1 MALDEFSDEML
12 GTILSRQNPWW
23 RQGGGTAHATA
34 APAYARKDLGGIVDE
49 LGDRRI
55 HAVIGPRQAGKTTML
70 RQLAARLVGEGCDPR
85 RVMYAS
91 LDEPPFASD
100 LEHIRRALEWYVLE
114 VVREPLDG
122 ISKRLYVL
130 LDEAQEV
137 DGWQGVLKGWVDR
150 EYDVKFVV
158 SASSSLGIL
167 SGPSESL
174 MGRIRHQEVAPLSFS
189 EYVSLKGVGR
199 AEQAGAD
206 MRGALAGALAA
217 GDAGQFHKAARSAS
231 ARLAPYADEITVRL
245 SEYLVYGGRPGVA
258 AVDDPGGKRAMLDD
272 SLQLAMYRDIVRIG
286 AVKSPALMDALL
298 YMLAW
303 KSPCTVN
310 ISRLARELDANRDT
324 VKHYLHLLNASYIVH
339 EAQLYSDDLGVTA
352 RAEKRAHIRDP
363 GTRTAALRSSAA
375 DILDDPSDAGR
386 TAASAVCDH
395 TLRLARSYNAVDGQ
409 RMYYWRDGGG
419 DGVDAVVRIGRAML
433 PVASRHRA
441 RVRESDVRGI
451 RRFAD
456 RFGTRM
462 GLVVSDAGVGLAGDG
477 IVVVPLWLYL
487 LMC

>member
-1 MALDEFSDEML
+1 MALEEFSDEML

-23 RQGGGTAHATA
+23 RQGAGTAHTA
-34 APAYARKDLGGIVDE
+34 GAPAYTRGDLGGMIDE

-70 RQLAARLVGEGCDPR
+70 RQLAARLMGEGCDPR
-85 RVMYAS
+85 RIMYAS

-122 ISKRLYVL
+122 IGGRLYVM
-130 LDEAQEV
+130 LDEVQEV

-150 EYDVKFVV
+150 EYNVKFLV

-206 MRGALAGALAA
+206 MRAALAGALAG
-217 GDAGQFHKAARSAS
+217 GDAEPFHRAARSAS
-231 ARLAPYADEITVRL
+231 AHLAPYADEITVRL

-258 AVDDPGGKRAMLDD
+258 TADPGDKRAILDD
-272 SLQLAMYRDIVRIG
+272 NLHLAMYRDIVRIG

-298 YMLAW
+298 TVLAW
-303 KSPCTVN
+303 KSPGTVN

-324 VKHYLHLLNASYIVH
+324 VKHYLHLLGASYAIH
-339 EAQLYSDDLGVTA
+339 EAQLYSEDLGVSA

-375 DILDDPSDAGR
+375 DILDDSSDAGR
-386 TAASAVCDH
+386 AAASAVCDH
-395 TLRLARSYNAVDGQ
+395 ALRLARSYNAVDGA

-419 DGVDAVVRIGRAML
+419 DGVDAVVRIGRSML
-433 PVASRHRA
+433 PVASMHRA
-441 RVRESDVRGI
+441 RVRESDLAGL
-451 RRFAD
+451 RRFAG
-456 RFGTRM
+456 RFGTRV
-462 GLVVSDAGVGLAGDG
+462 GLAVSDAGVGLAGDG